1 MWGNNLKTIPAGVDG
16 NARLEAVRL
25 RVNGPQGPKKGS
37 EEDKLAYLRS
47 DHMLVRFLIA
57 RQWDVEKAVAMLEGH
72 YRWLAETNMSKLLK
86 DPFPEEVHI
95 KRFYPQAYHGT
106 DKLGRPLY
114 IERPGQID
122 MPRLL
127 KATTCERIL
136 QYVYAQTELQIRRRL
151 PACSLVRGEVV
162 DKSLNIMD
170 LEGLSFR
177 IVTHTTARKV
187 VKDVVT
193 MLQNHYPECSGRM
206 VIINAPKVFS
216 IAWTFVKPQLDEK
229 TVAKISIFGSDQRE
243 AYVQCLLDLVDA
255 EQLPAMFGGKC
266 LCDNKDPLSCMRA
279 VKGPWADPEVLKCLE
294 EHPLDKILTPE
305 GAKLLVQK
313 QEAQASEAPKQEE
326 SSLAMT
332 EDEEAL
338 GEERD
343 AVPPGLPK
351 GFMTRSAV
359 ILPELKEAE
368 LVEAEREAAAILAEY
383 QEVDEVH
390 MKTLTDW
397 VAEFNALMQE
407 IGRPVIE
414 RAQGYYDSR
423 ALWQQSVQDFAHQQG
438 ELDEVNKKLEVA
450 VKNLATAEAAFE
462 AFLRGSDTLTDQQWE
477 DLAAKAGEADAE
489 QVADPKLLRMIRVS
503 WLGDAVASLQ
513 RNRDLAYAELTAKR
527 DELDECRRRFE
538 FEDLQHSGCTWNCS
552 VKRAAPFYEKRRL
565 HELKVDQQLQRL
577 QVVEA
582 RLHDARKRVAELQAQ
597 SPEGKSRSQSRQLDE
612 MSLQSFEIAGGEPA
626 QDEFQSC
633 DEGSSDER

>member
-1 MWGNNLKTIPAGVDG
+1 M
-16 NARLEAVRL
+16 
-25 RVNGPQGPKKGS
+25 
-37 EEDKLAYLRS
+37 
-47 DHMLVRFLIA
+47 
-57 RQWDVEKAVAMLEGH
+57 
-72 YRWLAETNMSKLLK
+72 
-86 DPFPEEVHI
+86 
-95 KRFYPQAYHGT
+95 
-106 DKLGRPLY
+106 
-114 IERPGQID
+114 
-122 MPRLL
+122 
-127 KATTCERIL
+127 
-136 QYVYAQTELQIRRRL
+136 QIRRRL
-151 PACSLVRGEVV
+151 PACTLVRGEVV

-170 LEGLSFR
+170 LDGLSFR

-187 VKDVVT
+187 VRDVVT

-206 VIINAPKVFS
+206 VIINAPKVFG
-216 IAWTFVKPQLDEK
+216 IAWSFVKPQLDEK

-243 AYVQCLLDLVDA
+243 AYVRCLLDLVDA
-255 EQLPAMFGGKC
+255 EQLPAMYGGKC
-266 LCDNKDPLSCMRA
+266 MCDNKDPLSCMRA

-305 GAKLLVQK
+305 GAKLLVEK
-313 QEAQASEAPKQEE
+313 REVEAASKPDET
-326 SSLAMT
+326 SLAT
-332 EDEEAL
+332 EDEEA

-343 AVPPGLPK
+343 AVPPGLPS
-351 GFMTRSAV
+351 GFLTRSNMV
-359 ILPELKEAE
+359 LPEKEAE
-368 LVEAEREAAAILAEY
+368 LLEAERQAAAILAEY

-423 ALWQQSVQDFAHQQG
+423 ALWQQAVQDFAHQQG

-462 AFLRGSDTLTDQQWE
+462 AFLQGSDPLSKQQWE
-477 DLAAKAGEADAE
+477 DLAPAKAEEVDA
-489 QVADPKLLRMIRVS
+489 VCDDPKLLRMIRVS

-513 RNRDLAYAELTAKR
+513 RHRDLACSELSMKR

-565 HELKVDQQLQRL
+565 HESKVDHQLQQLQIVEHRL
-577 QVVEA
+577 KEA
-582 RLHDARKRVAELQAQ
+582 RQRVILLQAE
-597 SPEGKSRSQSRQLDE
+597 SPDGKSRSRSCQLDE

-633 DEGSSDER
+633 DEGSSDEN

>member
-1 MWGNNLKTIPAGVDG
+1 
-16 NARLEAVRL
+16 
-25 RVNGPQGPKKGS
+25 
-37 EEDKLAYLRS
+37 
-47 DHMLVRFLIA
+47 
-57 RQWDVEKAVAMLEGH
+57 
-72 YRWLAETNMSKLLK
+72 
-86 DPFPEEVHI
+86 
-95 KRFYPQAYHGT
+95 
-106 DKLGRPLY
+106 
-114 IERPGQID
+114 
-122 MPRLL
+122 
-127 KATTCERIL
+127 
-136 QYVYAQTELQIRRRL
+136 
-151 PACSLVRGEVV
+151 
-162 DKSLNIMD
+162 
-170 LEGLSFR
+170 
-177 IVTHTTARKV
+177 
-187 VKDVVT
+187 
-193 MLQNHYPECSGRM
+193 
-206 VIINAPKVFS
+206 
-216 IAWTFVKPQLDEK
+216 
-229 TVAKISIFGSDQRE
+229 
-243 AYVQCLLDLVDA
+243 
-255 EQLPAMFGGKC
+255 
-266 LCDNKDPLSCMRA
+266 
-279 VKGPWADPEVLKCLE
+279 
-294 EHPLDKILTPE
+294 
-305 GAKLLVQK
+305 
-313 QEAQASEAPKQEE
+313 
-326 SSLAMT
+326 
-332 EDEEAL
+332 
-338 GEERD
+338 
-343 AVPPGLPK
+343 
-351 GFMTRSAV
+351 MTRSAV